1 MSTTVTG
8 KLNKAANIKN
18 LDSGDAIFII
28 GIGKKEYNRQEKTE
42 VWANYSA
49 ALYVKQNQFD
59 YHSRMLVENAIVSIS
74 GDGILPRIWQTQ
86 SGENRIDLQ
95 LVNPRLEYAATGY
108 DAQANQQGMAQAQ
121 SAAAPLPTE
130 SIPF

>member
-28 GIGKKEYNRQEKTE
+28 GISKKEFNRQEKTE

-49 ALYVKQNQFD
+49 ALYVKP
-59 YHSRMLVENAIVSIS
+59 VSYTH
-74 GDGILPRIWQTQ
+74 LT
-86 SGENRIDLQ
+86 
-95 LVNPRLEYAATGY
+95 
-108 DAQANQQGMAQAQ
+108 
-121 SAAAPLPTE
+121 LPTKR
-130 SIPF
+130 IV